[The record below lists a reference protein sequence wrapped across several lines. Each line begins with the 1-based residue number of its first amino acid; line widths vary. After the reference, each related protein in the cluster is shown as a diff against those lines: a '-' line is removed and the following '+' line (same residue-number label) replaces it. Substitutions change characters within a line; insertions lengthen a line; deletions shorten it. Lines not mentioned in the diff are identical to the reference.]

1 MRFEFQC
8 PTCGLLLQQHQA
20 SQGFY
25 CANKHHFDRSEQG
38 YWVFTQPQRQKPTG
52 DSRQQVRAKRF
63 LLESGIFSP
72 LIDRMAMMILSLQK
86 EELSLLDYECA
97 EGFYLRALSSKLAEL
112 ANGVNVHYS
121 GVADAE
127 NAIFAAAKVQ
137 TPGILCLST
146 SKVLPFADNSI
157 DLVTVIDKPL
167 KGKESVRV
175 LKEQG
180 VMLLV
185 LPGPRHLWQLKEYI
199 YPDLT
204 EKSVQINLPSGLS
217 IKETQTLSFNLTV
230 SGEQALTLLNMTPYA
245 WRATDKMKHDIQAKH
260 FESLEVDFVLVLA
273 QKCSYEP
280 KSLKNND

>member
-8 PTCGLLLQQHQA
+8 PTCGLPLLQHQA

-38 YWVFTQPQRQKPTG
+38 YWVFTKPQKQKPTG
-52 DSRQQVRAKRF
+52 DSRQQVRAKHF

-97 EGFYLRALSSKLAEL
+97 EGFYLRALSAKLAEL
-112 ANGVNVHYS
+112 THGVNVHYS

-127 NAIFAAAKVQ
+127 NAIFAATKAQ
-137 TPGILCLST
+137 TPGVLCLST
-146 SKVLPFADNSI
+146 LKVLPFADRSI

-180 VMLLV
+180 FMLLV

-199 YPDLT
+199 YPDLM
-204 EKSVQINLPSGLS
+204 EKSVQINLPSGLLL
-217 IKETQTLSFNLTV
+217 KETQSLSFNLSVT
-230 SGEQALTLLNMTPYA
+230 GEQALTLLDMSPYA
-245 WRATDKMKHDIQAKH
+245 WRATDKMKHHIQANH
-260 FESLEVDFVLVLA
+260 FESLEIDFVLVLA
-273 QKCSYEP
+273 QKSFQ
-280 KSLKNND
+280 

>member
-1 MRFEFQC
+1 MIFEFQC
-8 PTCGLLLQQHQA
+8 PTCGLALQQHQA

-25 CANKHHFDRSEQG
+25 CANKHHFDRHEQG
-38 YWVFTQPQRQKPTG
+38 YWVFTPPQRQKPTG
-52 DSRQQVRAKRF
+52 DSRQQIRAKRF

-72 LIDRMAMMILSLQK
+72 LIDKMAMMILNLQK

-97 EGFYLRALSSKLAEL
+97 EGFYLRALSAKLSEL
-112 ANGVNVHYS
+112 TDGANVHYS

-127 NAIFAAAKVQ
+127 NAIFAAAKAQ

-175 LKEQG
+175 LKDQG
-180 VMLLV
+180 VILLV
-185 LPGPRHLWQLKEYI
+185 VPGPRHLWQLKEYI

-204 EKSVQINLPSGLS
+204 EKSLQINLPSELS
-217 IKETQTLSFNLTV
+217 IQETQTLSFNLTV
-230 SGEQALTLLNMTPYA
+230 SGEQALTLLDMTPYA

-260 FESLEVDFVLVLA
+260 FELLEIDFVLVLA
-273 QKCSYEP
+273 QKSSHGA
-280 KSLKNND
+280 KSLKNNS

>member
-1 MRFEFQC
+1 MRFKFQC
-8 PTCGLLLQQHQA
+8 PTCGLSLQQHQA

-38 YWVFTQPQRQKPTG
+38 YWVFTQPKRQKPTG

-72 LIDRMAMMILSLQK
+72 LFERMAIMILSLQK
-86 EELSLLDYECA
+86 EELSLLDYQCA
-97 EGFYLRALSSKLAEL
+97 EGFYLRALSAKLAEL
-112 ANGVNVHYS
+112 ANSINVDYS
-121 GVADAE
+121 GVTDAE
-127 NAIFAAAKVQ
+127 NAIFAAAKAQ
-137 TPGILCLST
+137 TPGLLCLST
-146 SKVLPFADNSI
+146 PKALPFANNSI

-167 KGKESVRV
+167 KGKECVRV

-199 YPDLT
+199 YPDLM
-204 EKSVQINLPSGLS
+204 EKSVQINLPLGLS
-217 IKETQTLSFNLTV
+217 IKATQTLSFNLSV
-230 SGEQALTLLNMTPYA
+230 SGVQALTLLDMTPYA
-245 WRATDKMKHDIQAKH
+245 WRATDKMKHDIHAKY

-273 QKCSYEP
+273 QKCP
-280 KSLKNND
+280 